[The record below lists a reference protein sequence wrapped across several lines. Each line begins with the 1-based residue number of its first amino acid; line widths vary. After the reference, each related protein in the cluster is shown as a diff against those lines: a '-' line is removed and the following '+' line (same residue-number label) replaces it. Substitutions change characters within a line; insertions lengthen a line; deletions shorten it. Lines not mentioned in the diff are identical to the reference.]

1 MRAQLRGARKL
12 RNENK
17 PYFVHNLVSELTEI
31 HLGLKNSDFPN
42 ALIGSHAGIAEVLL
56 RQILLQNAYKLS
68 PAVMQAIG
76 NNNKLKYP
84 IPKTWVKHIS
94 DNGVP
99 SSFFISRIFLL
110 LSSIKKIIYGFANFC
125 ILLSQRMN
133 PVNPGCPYVVFLG
146 LRQNNLPSSKHVK
159 SYDIISWYNESI
171 IKKPHIKKIWVQT
184 KVKEDYSVPT
194 DILLSRFI
202 FPRLDNFKRYLQ
214 FFCNCISA
222 LIVSIFG
229 VLRGKWWY
237 GFLFPEAVNLHY
249 VHALNQKSLAEGYY
263 FSNSNWYYKPLWTY
277 EAEKKGSTVS
287 LYYYSTNMENFL
299 YDEHKKK
306 ESHGLKIMTWNHF
319 IVWDQQQ
326 ENYLKKFCPYAAY
339 IQIGYVDF
347 SGIKF
352 ISKSKLK
359 VQRLAVFDITP
370 TRPTYYTMLGFAIS
384 PYYSEK
390 LNLTFL
396 HDIIEVFNSDNWEI
410 LWKRK
415 RNVDKKFISET
426 FNQKQ
431 LNIVRNK
438 INIIDPNI
446 AARSLVESSDAV
458 ISIPFTS
465 TAILGKI
472 NGIPSVY
479 YDASGKIQ
487 QNTSHNISVLK
498 NSYELLKWKL
508 SLNNNK
514 TVNSVV

>member
-17 PYFVHNLVSELTEI
+17 PFFVRNLVSELTEI

-56 RQILLQNAYKLS
+56 RQILLQNAHKLS

-94 DNGVP
+94 D
-99 SSFFISRIFLL
+99 SSISTSLFFGKVYLL
-110 LSSIKKIIYGFANFC
+110 LSSLKRIVYGLAKFC
-125 ILLSQRMN
+125 ILLVQKMN
-133 PVNPGCPYVVFLG
+133 PVNPDCPYVLFLG
-146 LRQNNLPSSKHVK
+146 LHQNNLPNSDRKK

-184 KVKEDYSVPT
+184 KVKKDYSVPT

-222 LIVSIFG
+222 LIVSTFG

-287 LYYYSTNMENFL
+287 LYYYSTNMENFQ

-326 ENYLKKFCPYAAY
+326 EDYLKKFCPYANYTQVGY
-339 IQIGYVDF
+339 IDF
-347 SGIKF
+347 SGIEF
-352 ISKSKLK
+352 FSLSNRK
-359 VQRLAVFDITP
+359 VKRLAVFDITP
-370 TRPTYYTMLGFAIS
+370 TRPTFYTMLGFAIS

-410 LWKRK
+410 LWKPK
-415 RNVDKKFISET
+415 RNVDKKRISET

-431 LNIVRNK
+431 LNIFRNK
-438 INIIDPNI
+438 INIIAPNI

-479 YDASGKIQ
+479 YDASGTIEKNRSRGIPLIKNRIQ
-487 QNTSHNISVLK
+487 LK
-498 NSYELLKWKL
+498 EWCESIVV
-508 SLNNNK
+508 NK
-514 TVNSVV
+514 YD